1 MAIKTYNRTNF
12 HRHTF
17 CVFQEMDLSLVANQK
32 PDYTSKSG
40 SSYYFAENGVY
51 RLSNHWGRAAN
62 CKWRLQTQKNN
73 NLSRTRLGFALW
85 NAFYSDNDT
94 EKLYFI
100 AVDFETQTVHYQHKE
115 SAAYQEQFQLRTATE
130 TTKIIKEIRNL
141 LTNDSWAKHFD
152 QPIAVL
158 RNTIIE
164 QLITTNESLIDIKRK
179 LRNSL

>member
-1 MAIKTYNRTNF
+1 MATKTYNRTNF

-32 PDYTSKSG
+32 PDYNSKSG
-40 SSYYFAENGVY
+40 SSYYFTEKGVY

-62 CKWRLQTQKNN
+62 CKWRLQTQKTT
-73 NLSRTRLGFALW
+73 NLSRTKLGFAQW

-100 AVDFETQTVHYQHKE
+100 TVDFETQTVHYQHKE
-115 SAAYQEQFQLRTATE
+115 SADYQDKFQLRTASE
-130 TTKIIKEIRNL
+130 TTKVIKEIRNL
-141 LTNDSWAKHFD
+141 LTSEGWAKHFD
-152 QPIAVL
+152 CPIEAL
-158 RNTIIE
+158 RKAIIE

-179 LRNSL
+179 LRNTL